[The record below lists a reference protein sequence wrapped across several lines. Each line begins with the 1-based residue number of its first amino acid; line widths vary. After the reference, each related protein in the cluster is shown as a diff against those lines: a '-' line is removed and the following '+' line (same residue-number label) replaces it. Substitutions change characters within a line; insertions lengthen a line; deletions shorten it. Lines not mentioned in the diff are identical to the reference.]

1 MANKIINLIFL
12 FVISSTVT
20 ADQTNSRL
28 DDMFIQLKSAENIE
42 DAYSIAGGIWAVW
55 SESNNQNINKLMEE
69 GKIAIARFDLDT
81 ALAIFDQIIEVK
93 PKFAE
98 GWNKRAT
105 VNYMAGNYIASLA
118 DIEKTLKLEPR
129 HFGALAGRGLC
140 YLELEYWQEALDSFE
155 AALNINPW
163 LQGAQQRVEE
173 LKHRLNYRS
182 I

>member
-69 GKIAIARFDLDT
+69 GKIAMLGT
-81 ALAIFDQIIEVK
+81 
-93 PKFAE
+93 
-98 GWNKRAT
+98 
-105 VNYMAGNYIASLA
+105 
-118 DIEKTLKLEPR
+118 
-129 HFGALAGRGLC
+129 GA
-140 YLELEYWQEALDSFE
+140 
-155 AALNINPW
+155 
-163 LQGAQQRVEE
+163 
-173 LKHRLNYRS
+173 
-182 I
+182 